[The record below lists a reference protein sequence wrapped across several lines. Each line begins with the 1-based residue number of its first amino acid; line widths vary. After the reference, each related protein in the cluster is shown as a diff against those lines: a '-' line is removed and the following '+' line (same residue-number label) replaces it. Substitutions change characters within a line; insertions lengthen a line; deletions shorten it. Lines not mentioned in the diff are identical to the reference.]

1 MDSGFCIDCHC
12 NFNILILS
20 CDSET
25 FPEVSQV
32 GFSLLVDP
40 TWTLLG
46 YVSCMI
52 TQKLA
57 VEI

>member
-1 MDSGFCIDCHC
+1 M
-12 NFNILILS
+12 
-20 CDSET
+20 E
-25 FPEVSQV
+25 PV

-52 TQKLA
+52 TQNSA
-57 VEI
+57 GEISFWPIFYNGS